1 MDTLTLSVQQKNLA
15 EKRIA
20 ALGLSDKIRVH
31 LMDYRQL
38 PADFEGQFDAFVS
51 VEMVEVRIYVSTRG
65 RKFDDSRRFDS
76 IGSRH

>member
-38 PADFEGQFDAFVS
+38 PAEFEGQFDAFVS
-51 VEMVEVRIYVSTRG
+51 VEMVEVRILFLLRAGSSMIHV
-65 RKFDDSRRFDS
+65 DS
-76 IGSRH
+76 IL